1 MPNIVYKFASRPRAN
16 NEKISPMFPLGG
28 RINRNILVVSYW
40 IKWHF
45 GGFLAE
51 QTNGGFSVVPFV
63 LWSAIQVLWGSN
75 FVFVKRQIQVD
86 MHTLLQDSRIMIGL
100 SVLTIPC
107 ILELRDETI
116 LMKSKS
122 WVQDF
127 WWKNTIFYMIST
139 LWIYWI
145 QIENFISKFYGFL
158 LLS

>member
-1 MPNIVYKFASRPRAN
+1 MPNIVYKFAGRPQAN
-16 NEKISPMFPLGG
+16 NEKNSPMFPLGG

-63 LWSAIQVLWGSN
+63 LRSAIQVLLGSKTN
-75 FVFVKRQIQVD
+75 SSR
-86 MHTLLQDSRIMIGL
+86 HTLLQDSKIMIGL

-145 QIENFISKFYGFL
+145 QIENLISKFYGFL